1 MFLLQTLLTQKPE
14 RMVQCCT
21 QKLVG
26 QDPASTMILQ
36 KALDALLSFNPQG
49 LFAVPC
55 LLGLG

>member
-1 MFLLQTLLTQKPE
+1 MVLLQTLLTQKPE

-36 KALDALLSFNPQG
+36 EALDALLGFNSQG
-49 LFAVPC
+49 LFAVS
-55 LLGLG
+55 